1 MGFWEGFKEMRS
13 LETIT
18 QLIGHGRHFCIA
30 PWIHLHIT
38 SLGNMCA
45 CCGEAKGPFSRGYG
59 NINRASFQEL
69 WQGEAIREFRRKLLR
84 DEADPRCAICDLQ
97 ANLGL
102 WNLRGWLN
110 QLYAAKYSDW
120 VTGTDETGFAPDAKP
135 VYWDIRFSNLCNLKC
150 RTCSFGASSS
160 WYEDNR
166 ALGPAN
172 VRNTARNKGQM
183 VIGLENTAKLLDD
196 LEIYLPYLE
205 KVTFAGGEPLLMDEN
220 YQILERLAALQQY
233 EVELSYITNLTKLHY
248 RQYDI
253 LTTWQ
258 KFKRLF
264 VTISLDGLGPR
275 SEYLRKGLRWEEALA
290 NWVELKQRCP
300 QADIRVNYTLSAF
313 NALHL
318 PDFHRRMVDD
328 GYMAANSLYINYLN
342 DPKYYNAQILPA
354 AMKGEVTAK
363 FYNHIEWLKRQP
375 AFENEAGS
383 SEADGSSGAE
393 SAGPE
398 QNGAASL
405 VQWNHC
411 IQFINDQDKTS
422 LIPKFVEL
430 TGKLDQLRHE
440 DCLSV
445 FPELQPIFDAA
456 REASQQ

>member
-1 MGFWEGFKEMRS
+1 MRP

-45 CCGEAKGPFSRGYG
+45 CCSEAKGPFSRGYG

-69 WQGEAIREFRRKLLR
+69 WQGEAIREFRRKLLC
-84 DEADPRCAICDLQ
+84 DEADPRCAICDQQ

-120 VTGTDETGFAPDAKP
+120 VAGTDETGFAPDAKP

-160 WYEDNR
+160 WYEDSR
-166 ALGPAN
+166 AMGRAN
-172 VRNTARNKGQM
+172 AGNTYQNNFGNKGRA

-196 LEIYLPYLE
+196 LEIFLPYLE

-220 YQILERLAALQQY
+220 YRILDQLVALRQY

-253 LTTWQ
+253 LATWQ

-318 PDFHRRMVDD
+318 PDFHRRIVDD
-328 GYMAANSLYINYLN
+328 GYMAADSLYINCLN

-363 FYNHIEWLKRQP
+363 LYGHIEWLKRQP
-375 AFENEAGS
+375 AFGNGS
-383 SEADGSSGAE
+383 RGPG
-393 SAGPE
+393 GPE

-405 VQWNHC
+405 AQWTNC
-411 IQFINDQDKTS
+411 IQFINEQDRTN

-440 DCLSV
+440 DCLTV

-456 REASQQ
+456 REASKQ